1 MCGSCVHISWTCL
14 KFTFGVLFSHALC
27 GLLFLL
33 VTTSVE
39 GYVFELGAK
48 SCKYGAEVMNKD
60 ECKMACD
67 ELKLVKGVLMNNS
80 PCYKSGKARCRQDG
94 RHGSKASLICKIG
107 GKRFNQSISIP

>member
-1 MCGSCVHISWTCL
+1 MGYFI
-14 KFTFGVLFSHALC
+14 SHALC
-27 GLLFLL
+27 GLRFLL

-67 ELKLVKGVLMNNS
+67 ELKLPKGVLMNNS

-107 GKRFNQSISIP
+107 GKQFNLSISIP